1 LLDFIF
7 STATLF
13 STGMNLHRKILTAG
27 ATVLLAARILAADT
41 NALPAIPRDEVA
53 NGYLQ
58 IQEQLHA
65 TQIAVEA
72 GRQAAA
78 EEARKNA
85 ETLAARIQSLEAT
98 VAAQRGADAEAA
110 RKTQQLTLFLAGAF
124 GLAGLVIML
133 LMVYFQWRAFAQLAE
148 ISTRQH
154 AALANADA
162 VHQHAAPGRAT
173 VETSNA
179 RLLDVVG
186 RLEQR
191 IHELEGG
198 QKFLPESGA
207 EKPGDLLAEGQKF
220 LDANAPQKALECFDK
235 FLSAQPEHA
244 GALVKQAAALEKIG
258 RDEEA
263 LACCNRAIAADGS
276 LAAAYLQKGGLLNR
290 LHRYDEAL
298 NCFEQA
304 LLAQEKKARG

>member
-1 LLDFIF
+1 
-7 STATLF
+7 
-13 STGMNLHRKILTAG
+13 MNFHRKLWLTGAG
-27 ATVLLAARILAADT
+27 VLLAAKLLAADT
-41 NALPAIPRDEVA
+41 NAPPAIPRDEVA

-78 EEARKNA
+78 EDARKNA
-85 ETLAARIQSLEAT
+85 DAMAARIQSLEAT

-110 RKTQQLTLFLAGAF
+110 RKTQQLTLLLAGAF
-124 GLAGLVIML
+124 GLGGLGILL
-133 LMVYFQWRAFAQLAE
+133 LMVYFQWRAFAQMAQ
-148 ISTRQH
+148 ISAQSH
-154 AALANADA
+154 AAIANADA
-162 VHQHAAPGRAT
+162 VHQLAAPGRAT

-198 QKFLPESGA
+198 QKLLPATGA
-207 EKPGDLLAEGQKF
+207 GKPGDLLAEGQKF
-220 LDANAPQKALECFDK
+220 LDTNAPQKALECFDQ
-235 FLSAQPEHA
+235 FLTAQPEHA
-244 GALVKQAAALEKIG
+244 GALVKKAAALEKLG
-258 RDEEA
+258 RDEAA
-263 LACCNRAIAADGS
+263 LACCDRALAADGS